1 WLEITGLAYLLKNV
15 YVLGKNFS
23 MTIYEPD
30 RAPAWAKKLES
41 SVTNKD
47 DTTPS
52 TGHVKKLK
60 STDLV
65 DMLSLTM
72 TLSSKRTARKA
83 A

>member
-1 WLEITGLAYLLKNV
+1 MLAMTLTMFYFSITKHAW
-15 YVLGKNFS
+15 
-23 MTIYEPD
+23 
-30 RAPAWAKKLES
+30 APAWAKKPES